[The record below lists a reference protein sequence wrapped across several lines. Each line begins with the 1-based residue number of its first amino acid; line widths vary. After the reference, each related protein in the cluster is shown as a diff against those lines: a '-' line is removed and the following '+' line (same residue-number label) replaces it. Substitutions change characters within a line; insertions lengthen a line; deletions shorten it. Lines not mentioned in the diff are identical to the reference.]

1 MQTQYRNKI
10 RIIRLDEVITV
21 VNFSKS
27 SIYDL
32 MNKGLFP
39 SSFKIGGRAIAW
51 LESDI
56 LKFIDALAQEKS
68 QDEIKVL
75 VDTLRNQRLK
85 GGDS

>member
-1 MQTQYRNKI
+1 MHTENKSPI

-39 SSFKIGGRAIAW
+39 SSFKIGGRAVAW

-56 LKFIDALAQEKS
+56 MKFINALAQERS
-68 QDEIKVL
+68 QDEIKEL
-75 VDTLRNQRLK
+75 VEYIKKQRL
-85 GGDS
+85 GGES